1 MMSEMMAGE
10 TLSLLREAL
19 VLTLLFVGALFLLL
33 AGVGVVRMP
42 DLFTRMSAATK
53 AATLGAGCMLSAVAV
68 YFNDFGVTVRAL
80 LVVAFIFMTA
90 PVAAHV
96 IGRAAYFIGVKLWHG
111 TRLDELRGH
120 YDARTHHLSSHSAE
134 HDSVLAGTHDLS
146 AQTITGM
153 TTRATDDVR

>member
-1 MMSEMMAGE
+1 MTNEN
-10 TLSLLREAL
+10 LDLLREAL
-19 VLTLLFVGALFLLL
+19 VLMLLFVGALFLLL

-68 YFNDFGVTVRAL
+68 YFDSFGVTVRAL

-96 IGRAAYFIGVKLWHG
+96 IGRAAYFIGVSCG
-111 TRLDELRGH
+111 AGRGSTNC
-120 YDARTHHLSSHSAE
+120 AVT
-134 HDSVLAGTHDLS
+134 
-146 AQTITGM
+146 
-153 TTRATDDVR
+153 TTRTRTT

>member
-1 MMSEMMAGE
+1 MMSETMPNE
-10 TLSLLREAL
+10 ILDLLREAL

-68 YFNDFGVTVRAL
+68 YFADFGITVRAL

-96 IGRAAYFIGVKLWHG
+96 IGRAAYVIGVKLWSG

-120 YDARTHHLSSHSAE
+120 YDAHTHHLSSHSPE
-134 HDSVLAGTHDLS
+134 HDSVADGTHDLL

-153 TTRATDDVR
+153 TTRASDGSR